1 MERKTGRPTAR
12 VRPPSSY
19 RAVFFDAGNTLL
31 RAHPSVGHIYT
42 RVARKHGVRPRVKEV
57 EASFLEAWKTRH
69 GVEYLKSDRAEKAW
83 WQKMVQRVMGRH
95 FPAAAKFHRY
105 FEDLYGQFAHPAHWR
120 YFDDA
125 LPTLRALR
133 GQGFRVGVV
142 SNWDTRLVTLAER
155 MGLTKE
161 VEFLLVSS
169 IEGMVKPDRR
179 LFHKALKHADV
190 RPHEAVHVGDSL
202 HEDYHGAVNAG
213 LAALLLDRHDA
224 APAGI
229 QAVRSLSEVLD
240 FVVPKQK

>member
-1 MERKTGRPTAR
+1 M
-12 VRPPSSY
+12 
-19 RAVFFDAGNTLL
+19 
-31 RAHPSVGHIYT
+31 
-42 RVARKHGVRPRVKEV
+42 
-57 EASFLEAWKTRH
+57 
-69 GVEYLKSDRAEKAW
+69 
-83 WQKMVQRVMGRH
+83 
-95 FPAAAKFHRY
+95 
-105 FEDLYGQFAHPAHWR
+105 
-120 YFDDA
+120 
-125 LPTLRALR
+125 
-133 GQGFRVGVV
+133 GVV

>member
-95 FPAAAKFHRY
+95 FPAAIKFRRY
-105 FEDLYGQFAHPAHWR
+105 FEDLYSQFAHPAHWR

-133 GQGFRVGVV
+133 EKGYRVGVV

-179 LFHKALKHADV
+179 LFQKALKHADV

-224 APAGI
+224 APKGVR
-229 QAVRSLSEVLD
+229 AVKSLTEVLD